1 MSFVTAE
8 RMLKQADE
16 IEQASKDDID
26 AVNNVWD
33 KPRMQTFVDEQVK
46 YLQHGIDEMM

>member
-1 MSFVTAE
+1 
-8 RMLKQADE
+8 MLKQAQE
-16 IEQASKDDID
+16 IEDAAKDDID

-33 KPRMQTFVDEQVK
+33 KPSMQVFVDGQVR